1 MYRLENDFF
10 TYSNIFLLTHLFMP
24 SMEKINRI
32 KTLLTIKVPE
42 GITFVAGYFF
52 LTMLV
57 KLVLPLFHILVK
69 LLVCSTHVLQL
80 IILTIINTFTYH
92 KLQVLILDWSDLIFC
107 IIQMHRK
114 SMLKKMLHIQLNKV
128 SEWISINEN
137 NHN

>member
-32 KTLLTIKVPE
+32 KTLLTILKYVQE

-57 KLVLPLFHILVK
+57 KLVLTTIVSHIGK
-69 LLVCSTHVLQL
+69 T
-80 IILTIINTFTYH
+80 T
-92 KLQVLILDWSDLIFC
+92 
-107 IIQMHRK
+107 
-114 SMLKKMLHIQLNKV
+114 SM
-128 SEWISINEN
+128 
-137 NHN
+137 

>member
-1 MYRLENDFF
+1 MAHNSCHILISDGFPRFLGYTLLINVMYRLENDFF

-57 KLVLPLFHILVK
+57 KLVL
-69 LLVCSTHVLQL
+69 T
-80 IILTIINTFTYH
+80 TIVSHTSIGKTT
-92 KLQVLILDWSDLIFC
+92 
-107 IIQMHRK
+107 
-114 SMLKKMLHIQLNKV
+114 SM
-128 SEWISINEN
+128 
-137 NHN
+137 

>member
-1 MYRLENDFF
+1 MLCTDWKMIFF

-57 KLVLPLFHILVK
+57 KLVLTTIVSHIGK
-69 LLVCSTHVLQL
+69 T
-80 IILTIINTFTYH
+80 T
-92 KLQVLILDWSDLIFC
+92 
-107 IIQMHRK
+107 
-114 SMLKKMLHIQLNKV
+114 SM
-128 SEWISINEN
+128 
-137 NHN
+137 